1 MKALVYDTT
10 LGGWENTRGYWMQEI
25 DRPVLLESDKDFVIV
40 KIEYAGFCG
49 SDRGIWSRSSFGS
62 FIEASLAEENKTKR
76 IAGHEFFGSIVEA
89 GSDVFEKFGFTI
101 GDTVAAESHV
111 ACGECY
117 QCKSGQ
123 FHVCKSDKI
132 LGISTDGCF
141 AEYAKVPAKILRH
154 ADAKDID
161 PRIAAIQEPFGN
173 AVHACTKVPLKDKTV
188 AIFGCG
194 AIGSFAILIAK
205 GLGAKKIIGVEPSEQ
220 NQALARDLGI
230 DVIVVPGAMNVSE
243 PWKHDE
249 YTVAEIKRL
258 TDGVGVDV
266 AIEMAGFNSS
276 VNGAILSTRRGG
288 DVILFGLKSGNFVLE
303 NFEAMIRNGV
313 NLHSIIGRE
322 LWRTWDITKE
332 LLENKE
338 NGIQEKIGTYILK
351 NYEGVVSFH
360 NFEREK
366 FEEILKQYPKVVFD
380 FSSKESE
387 EIPSVV
393 FSQPSL
399 FGV

>member
-25 DRPVLLESDKDFVIV
+25 DAPILLGSEKECVIV

-49 SDRGIWSRSSFGS
+49 SDRGIWGRTSFGP
-62 FIEASLAEENKTKR
+62 FIEKSLEEENKIKR
-76 IAGHEFFGSIVEA
+76 IAGHEFFGTVVET
-89 GSDVFEKFGFTI
+89 GSDVFANFGFAV
-101 GDTVAAESHV
+101 GESVAAESHIT
-111 ACGECY
+111 CGECY
-117 QCKSGQ
+117 QCKNGQ

-141 AEYAKVPAKILRH
+141 AEFIKVPAKILRH
-154 ADAKDID
+154 VDKKDID

-173 AVHACTKVPLKDKTV
+173 AVHACSKVPLKEKTV

-205 GLGAKKIIGVEPSEQ
+205 GLGATTIIGVEPNEH
-220 NQALARDLGI
+220 NQVLARNLGI
-230 DVIVVPGAMNVSE
+230 DVIVVPGAMNADE

-249 YTVAEIKRL
+249 HTVTEIRRL

-266 AIEMAGFNSS
+266 SIEMAGFNSS

-288 DVILFGLKSGNFVLE
+288 DVILFGLKSGDFVLE
-303 NFEAMIRNGV
+303 NFEVMIRNGI

-322 LWRTWDITKE
+322 IWRTWDITKE
-332 LLENKE
+332 LLEKKE
-338 NGIQEKIGTYILK
+338 NGIQEKIGKYILK

-360 NFEREK
+360 DFEREK
-366 FEEILKQYPKVVFD
+366 FEEILKKYPKVVFD
-380 FSSKESE
+380 FAEKKVEEGKEMKFE
-387 EIPSVV
+387 
-393 FSQPSL
+393 QPTL
-399 FGV
+399 FV

>member
-25 DRPVLLESDKDFVIV
+25 EKPVLLKSEKDFVIV
-40 KIEYAGFCG
+40 KVAYAGFCG
-49 SDRGIWSRSSFGS
+49 SDRGIWSRSSFGP
-62 FIEASLAEENKTKR
+62 FIESSLKEENKTKR
-76 IAGHEFFGSIVEA
+76 IAGHEFFGNIVEA
-89 GSDVFEKFGFTI
+89 GKDVFEKFGFAL
-101 GDTVAAESHV
+101 GDTVVAESHV

-117 QCKSGQ
+117 QCKNGQ
-123 FHVCKSDKI
+123 LHVCKGDKI

-141 AEYAKVPAKILRH
+141 AEYAKIPAKILRH
-154 ADAKDID
+154 ADEQDID

-173 AVHACTKVPLKDKTV
+173 AVHACSKVPLKDKTV

-205 GLGAKKIIGVEPSEQ
+205 GLGAKKIIGVEPNEQ
-220 NQALARDLGI
+220 NQVLARELGI
-230 DVIVVPGAMNVSE
+230 DMIVVPGAMNVEE
-243 PWKHDE
+243 PWKHDAH
-249 YTVAEIKRL
+249 TVEEIKRL

-266 AIEMAGFNSS
+266 ALEMAGFNSS
-276 VNGAILSTRRGG
+276 VNSAIFSTRRGG

-303 NFEAMIRNGV
+303 NFECMIRNGI

-322 LWRTWDITKE
+322 IWRTWDITKE

-351 NYEGVVSFH
+351 NYEGVVSFYD
-360 NFEREK
+360 FERDA
-366 FEEILKQYPKVVFD
+366 FEEILKKYPKVVFD
-380 FSSKESE
+380 FGVKEVE
-387 EIPSVV
+387 EVKEMK
-393 FSQPSL
+393 FEQPTL
-399 FGV
+399 FV